1 MAGGEDEDQKTEQ
14 PTSKKLEDAYKK
26 GNVPFSREVG
36 NFMIMLMIA
45 LTVSYFSPNILRSTT
60 LMLTPFLSDA
70 EQMPVDASGV
80 GLILS
85 KLVFGS
91 LGILAVPVIGAM
103 VVLIASSFAQN
114 GFVLSGDPIQP
125 QLSRISIFAGI
136 KRLFSIRSVME
147 LIKSVI
153 KILGK
158 PRKS

>member
-91 LGILAVPVIGAM
+91 LGI
-103 VVLIASSFAQN
+103 
-114 GFVLSGDPIQP
+114 FV
-125 QLSRISIFAGI
+125 RISNYNN
-136 KRLFSIRSVME
+136 SW
-147 LIKSVI
+147 
-153 KILGK
+153 K
-158 PRKS
+158 PANQLVNLQIEQKVKTDL